1 MYDTTEEDQTTI
13 VNPDDPG
20 FDLELAITPPPARRE
35 SGPILLML
43 RSTDHARRAMRRSAL
58 RYAAKIL
65 RRLGY
70 LGAALAL
77 EIYVRSELDGTPSPL
92 PTF

>member
-1 MYDTTEEDQTTI
+1 MIADFDEDRTVI
-13 VNPDDPG
+13 VSEDDPA
-20 FDLELAITPPPARRE
+20 FDLDLAITPEPARRE
-35 SGPILLML
+35 SGPIVLLL
-43 RSTDHARRAMRRSAL
+43 RSMRRSAL

-77 EIYVRSELDGTPSPL
+77 EIYVRSELEGAPSPL
-92 PTF
+92 PTL